1 MDKKKFFSERI
12 GILIFLLSYSSLIIS
27 FFLNEDGSGAGARGD
42 FEITY
47 GFILALQDNLL
58 ADPKDW
64 TLVHTPL
71 HFIILSYV
79 SLIVKNPDSLRFLF
93 CLVSVILPFTFFKI
107 FKINKNNKHASNIL
121 IIASCIF
128 LLPGFRYTSI
138 WANDLITSTIFFLF
152 SIFFF
157 KKWEINQT
165 KRIDINILLQIF
177 FLVLSVY
184 TRQYFAVFFIYFLYR
199 YFLIIRIKS
208 FINLFVICV
217 ISSIPVLVYVYY
229 FPELLTGQHISAKAY
244 NYFLLGN
251 SSIMS
256 LYIYPIIFINILY
269 KKLFLNLNILKYL
282 ILSSIIV
289 FLLSLNF
296 NPIGWQ
302 GGGINLVISQ
312 KIFNSNIYFYFS
324 SVVTFTFFFYL
335 FFEDK
340 KNIIL
345 IVLLLF
351 MFFSF
356 QVYQRYYEPMFF
368 IIFFS
373 LFKTKLVD
381 IFIKKIMPCV
391 IVFIYYLTYYL
402 CAITDILYKIY

>member
-1 MDKKKFFSERI
+1 M
-12 GILIFLLSYSSLIIS
+12 
-27 FFLNEDGSGAGARGD
+27 
-42 FEITY
+42 
-47 GFILALQDNLL
+47 
-58 ADPKDW
+58 
-64 TLVHTPL
+64 
-71 HFIILSYV
+71 
-79 SLIVKNPDSLRFLF
+79 
-93 CLVSVILPFTFFKI
+93 PFTFFKI

-128 LLPGFRYTSI
+128 LPGFRYTSI